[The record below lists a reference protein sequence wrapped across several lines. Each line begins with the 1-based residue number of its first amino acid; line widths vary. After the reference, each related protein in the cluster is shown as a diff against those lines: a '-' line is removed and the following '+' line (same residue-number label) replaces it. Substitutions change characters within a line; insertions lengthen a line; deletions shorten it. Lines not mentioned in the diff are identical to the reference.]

1 MKLDRMLGITMELLA
16 KRRVTATELAARFEV
31 SIRTIYRDVDL
42 INQAGIP
49 VASFTGTDG
58 GFELMNG
65 FFLTKQHFSVDDF
78 SVIYNLLK
86 GMKGAMGANPSY

>member
-1 MKLDRMLGITMELLA
+1 M
-16 KRRVTATELAARFEV
+16 TATELAARFEV

-49 VASFTGTDG
+49 VASFTGAGTDG

-86 GMKGAMGANPSY
+86 GMKGAMGGINAELSSLHFLTQVQQAP